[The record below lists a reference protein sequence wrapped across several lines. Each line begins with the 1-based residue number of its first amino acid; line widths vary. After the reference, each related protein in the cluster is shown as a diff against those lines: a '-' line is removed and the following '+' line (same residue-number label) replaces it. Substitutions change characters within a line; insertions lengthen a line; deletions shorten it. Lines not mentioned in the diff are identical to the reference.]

1 MTTYWRSKGKEETLG
16 KQHLMFYV
24 SCNVGA
30 SEVFI
35 VGLNHFNYVAFFV

>member
-24 SCNVGA
+24 S
-30 SEVFI
+30 
-35 VGLNHFNYVAFFV
+35 YVTLELVKYS

>member
-24 SCNVGA
+24 
-30 SEVFI
+30 
-35 VGLNHFNYVAFFV
+35 YVTLELVKYS